1 VEEISS
7 HELKCSRGSIFE
19 ENAMA
24 WTTPQYT
31 KSTVGKAGERLIAP
45 KTPEE
50 YSDSLKVLSNWRS
63 AHAYP
68 LNSMQMSLRYQ
79 ARKINKTAIISQRLK
94 RIESIKGKLLRSKGM
109 QLHRMQDIGGCR
121 AILSSIEEVHTLRDR
136 MKIRF
141 TNSGELC
148 KEFDYIENPK
158 SSGYRGIHLI
168 YKYRKENNLYNGL
181 LIEVQLR
188 STIQH
193 AWSTSVEI
201 AGAFLGVPLK
211 SGEGPSEWLTF
222 FKLASILFSLLETP
236 SDMDAAHFDAVR
248 RDARGLSEKLSII
261 EQLKAFSVMTREAD
275 NIQTGQGYFLL
286 SLRIDEKLIDIVH
299 YDNGYSMQAAE
310 DYMILEEKYKNENI
324 NVVLVAAE
332 SITALRQSYPNY
344 FADSGTFIRVLE
356 QVLA

>member
-1 VEEISS
+1 MNYR
-7 HELKCSRGSIFE
+7 LSIFE
-19 ENAMA
+19 ENEMA

-31 KSTVGKAGERLIAP
+31 KSTVGKAGERLIDP

-50 YSDSLKVLSNWRS
+50 YIDSLKVLSNWRS

-79 ARKINKTAIISQRLK
+79 AQKINKTAIISQRLK
-94 RIESIKGKLLRSKGM
+94 RIESIKGKLHRSKGM

-121 AILSSIEEVHTLRDR
+121 AILPSIEEVHALRDV
-136 MKIRF
+136 MKKGF
-141 TNSGELC
+141 TKSGELC

-168 YKYRKENNLYNGL
+168 YKYRKDNNPYDGL

-201 AGAFLGVPLK
+201 AGAFLGVSLK

-222 FKLASILFSLLETP
+222 FKLASTLFALMEGP
-236 SDMDAAHFDAVR
+236 SDMDAAHFDVVR
-248 RDARGLSEKLSII
+248 QEARELSEKLSII

-275 NIQTGQGYFLL
+275 NIQAGGGYFLL
-286 SLRIDEKLIDIVH
+286 SLRIDEQLIDITH
-299 YDNGYSMQAAE
+299 YARGYSMQATE
-310 DYMILEEKYKNENI
+310 DYVILEEKYKDENI

-344 FADSGTFIRVLE
+344 FADSGIFISVLE
-356 QVLA
+356 KVLA